1 MTITRATVDD
11 IATTFWQGF
20 LERQPIYASML
31 GDRRYEDR
39 LSDPGPAGRA
49 RDLQLVT
56 DVLSA
61 VADID
66 RGALS
71 VEDGITLGML
81 ETIATVHLEQDAQR
95 LHEFSSVDHLD
106 GPQGLPGDLARL
118 VTIDSDEAFDH
129 LLARLAAY
137 PAYIDAHIGNIEE
150 GLASGRT
157 AAPVV
162 FKRTIEQ
169 LDRMVASP
177 TDESPLVAGIGP
189 RLGDAQREALT
200 AAVQRHVEPSIAHFL
215 DAVRAAAPRARAGDG
230 VWALPDGEAVYATA
244 ILASTTMAM
253 TAAELHEYGLE
264 QLEAIDRD
272 RLAIARVLGHDDVA
286 SLRHFLESDPSN
298 FVTDPDDLVEL
309 ARRQI
314 EHASAVAP
322 RWFGRLPKAPCEV
335 RAVEPYAAPE
345 APAAFYFPPAPDGS
359 RPGIYFINTYEPAS
373 RPIHQVATT
382 TYHEAVPGH
391 HFQITIESELDELHD
406 FRRFGSRLAGNAFA
420 EGWGLY
426 SERLADEMGLFEGP
440 RERLG
445 MLDMQAMRAARLVTD
460 TGLHAFRWTRA
471 EAVDFVEG
479 AGLPRT
485 QAAIEVDRYICWPG
499 QALAYMT
506 GQREIL
512 ALRSELEARD
522 GDRFD
527 LQAFHDQTIGHGSLP
542 LATLRAQLPG
552 WVRPRPA

>member
-1 MTITRATVDD
+1 MTTTRATVDD
-11 IATTFWQGF
+11 IATRFWEGF
-20 LERQPIYASML
+20 LEQQPIYASML

-39 LSDPGPAGRA
+39 LGDPGPIGREQE
-49 RDLQLVT
+49 RKLVT
-56 DVLSA
+56 DVLEA
-61 VADID
+61 VADIE
-66 RGALS
+66 REALS
-71 VEDGITLGML
+71 TEDGITLGML

-95 LHEFSSVDHLD
+95 LHEFGSIDHLD

-118 VTIDSDEAFDH
+118 MVVDSDEAFEH

-137 PAYIDAHIGNIEE
+137 PTYVDAHIGNIDE

-169 LDRMVASP
+169 LERMVATP
-177 TDESPLVAGIGP
+177 TDESPLVAGLGP
-189 RLGDAQREALT
+189 RLNDDQREAL
-200 AAVQRHVEPSIAHFL
+200 AGAVQQHVEPSIARFL

-230 VWALPDGEAVYATA
+230 VWALPDGDAVYTTA
-244 ILASTTMAM
+244 VLASTTLPLP
-253 TAAELHEYGLE
+253 AAELHEYGLE

-272 RLAIARVLGHDDVA
+272 RLAIARELGHDDVV
-286 SLRHFLESDPSN
+286 SLRAFLESDASN
-298 FVTDPDDLVEL
+298 FVTEPDDLVDL

-314 EHASAVAP
+314 EHAAAVAP
-322 RWFGRLPKAPCEV
+322 RWFGRLPVAPCEV

-345 APAAFYFPPAPDGS
+345 SPAAFYFPPAPDGS
-359 RPGIYFINTYEPAS
+359 RPGIYFINTYQPES

-391 HFQITIESELDELHD
+391 HFQISIESELDELHD
-406 FRRFGSRLAGNAFA
+406 LRRFGSRLAGVAFT

-426 SERLADEMGLFEGP
+426 SERLADEMGLYEGP

-460 TGLHAFRWTRA
+460 TGLHAFRWTRD

-479 AGLPRT
+479 AGLPRV

-499 QALAYMT
+499 QALAYMV
-506 GQREIL
+506 GQREIR
-512 ALRSELEARD
+512 ALRDELTARD
-522 GDRFD
+522 GARFD
-527 LQAFHDQTIGHGSLP
+527 LQAFHDQTIGHGALP

-552 WVRPRPA
+552 WVLPRPA